1 MCWALA
7 NVTKRSDAPPND
19 SLKTARW
26 VLDCLQHAKNEL
38 QGPLALASTG
48 YRSYNSLDHTPTVA
62 TPPGSIKRLSDDL
75 DEDAPLGKRPRTI
88 LNAAQGSTS
97 SAHLEEQRRASE
109 SLQRSEPY
117 RTHSPAHSES
127 WTTSAHHEQQ
137 SPRNYGQSLRPLPS
151 PSSMATASYKTPWS
165 GTSAPSALSP
175 TLSNRATS
183 SIHTA
188 STTSAASQHIAD
200 LQHQV
205 TLKSLALQTL
215 QAEYTSLL
223 QKFQRDR
230 LKSQTLD
237 KKSVAAE
244 QEVNDLTGKNE
255 ELAEQVKTL
264 EAQIEQCEKRR
275 EAECSDSLREKE
287 QWGRMLEMSSRLQAK
302 NADERQKISRERDEL
317 QQRLAALESNP
328 ALSARVNSPER
339 HSCSDQR
346 ANGRNDQAGCEELA
360 ILRHDNSILRTKVNK
375 LRDVLQTTETYFSG
389 MMDQRRAILEKE
401 EGVTSAIAGALR
413 DDVSPPRSSPSE
425 PRHQNRSPS
434 AQEVRRGS
442 ADQPPT
448 RWPSG
453 AQRPSNP
460 EFTAEPPLSAS
471 SRPQT
476 SSPPNSHP
484 MTQKSSTT
492 DFANDPP
499 PKQPPIPLPK
509 WQPPNQPSLF
519 TTTEPLPNN
528 QRRPSGPSTPYP
540 GSEHLPWQ
548 AFKPTTSPQPIVPTT
563 KSSSQRPL
571 PIFGTEKVPA
581 ANYIPQFAPPP
592 SSLASQVSANS
603 TRMRGSEAEEA
614 MPPPPRPGC

>member
-1 MCWALA
+1 M
-7 NVTKRSDAPPND
+7 
-19 SLKTARW
+19 
-26 VLDCLQHAKNEL
+26 LDCLQHAKNEL

-88 LNAAQGSTS
+88 LNTAQGSMS
-97 SAHLEEQRRASE
+97 SAHFEEQRRASE
-109 SLQRSEPY
+109 LLQRSEPY

-165 GTSAPSALSP
+165 GTSAPSGLSP

-275 EAECSDSLREKE
+275 EAERSGSLREKE
-287 QWGRMLEMSSRLQAK
+287 QWSRMLEMSSKLQAK
-302 NADERQKISRERDEL
+302 NSDERQKILRERDEL

-328 ALSARVNSPER
+328 GLSARVSSPE
-339 HSCSDQR
+339 HHDCSGQR
-346 ANGRNDQAGCEELA
+346 ENGRNNQEGQEELA
-360 ILRHDNSILRTKVNK
+360 ILRHDNSILRTKVCK
-375 LRDVLQTTETYFSG
+375 LRDVLKATETYFAG
-389 MMDQRRAILEKE
+389 MMDQRRAILENE

-413 DDVSPPRSSPSE
+413 DEAILPRSSPSE
-425 PRHQNRSPS
+425 PRRQNHTPS

-442 ADQPPT
+442 ADQSPT
-448 RWPSG
+448 RSPSG
-453 AQRPSNP
+453 AQCPSNP
-460 EFTAEPPLSAS
+460 EVTAGPLSSAS

-476 SSPPNSHP
+476 TSPPNSHP
-484 MTQKSSTT
+484 TVQKSNTT
-492 DFANDPP
+492 DLANNPP
-499 PKQPPIPLPK
+499 TNRSPLPLPK

-540 GSEHLPWQ
+540 GSEHHPWQ
-548 AFKPTTSPQPIVPTT
+548 SFKMTTSPPPTVST
-563 KSSSQRPL
+563 TNSSSQRPL
-571 PIFGTEKVPA
+571 PIFGTDKVPA

-592 SSLASQVSANS
+592 SSMASKISANS
-603 TRMRGSEAEEA
+603 ARTRGSEAEEA